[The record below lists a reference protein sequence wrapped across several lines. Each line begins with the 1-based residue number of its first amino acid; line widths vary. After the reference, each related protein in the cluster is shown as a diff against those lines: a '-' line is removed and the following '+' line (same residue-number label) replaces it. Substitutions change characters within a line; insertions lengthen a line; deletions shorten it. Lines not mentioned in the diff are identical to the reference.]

1 MKKTLITHN
10 GTFHSDDVFSAA
22 ALTLLFKK
30 RGEDINIV
38 RTRDPEVIKKGDVVF
53 DVGGEYDTAKNRFDH
68 HQVGG
73 AGARDDGIPFA
84 AFGLVWKQYGT
95 EVAGSKEAALEIDI
109 KLVAPIDCTDN
120 GFKSP
125 QPLHHDVY
133 SYSIE
138 NVIFAFHPTWE
149 EVAEG
154 YEDKTFCSLVSL
166 AVSILEREII
176 KVTHKQE
183 ALVHLERCYTEDGDK
198 RLLILDREY
207 PWKDFAGIHPDILFV
222 IYPDG
227 VRGVWGVSAVRKTK
241 HEFVNRKDLPR
252 AWGGLR
258 DEALA
263 SASGV
268 PDAVFCH
275 NKLFF
280 AVAKSREGALALAN
294 IALSS

>member
-1 MKKTLITHN
+1 MRTLITHS
-10 GTFHSDDVFSAA
+10 GSFHPDDVFSAA
-22 ALTLLFKK
+22 VLTLLFRK

-38 RTRDPEVIKKGDVVF
+38 RTRDLDVIKKGDVVF
-53 DVGGEYDTAKNRFDH
+53 DVGGEYNPAKNRFDH

-73 AGARDDGIPFA
+73 AGERDNGIPFA

-95 EVAGSKEAALEIDI
+95 EVAGSREAALEIDT

-120 GFKSP
+120 GFKAP
-125 QPLHHDVY
+125 QPLHDDVY
-133 SYSIE
+133 PYCLE
-138 NVIFAFHPTWE
+138 NVIFVFHPTWK

-154 YEDKTFCSLVSL
+154 YEDKAFYSLVPL

-176 KVTHKQE
+176 KMVDKQD
-183 ALVHLERCYTEDGDK
+183 AVAHLERCYAETDGK
-198 RLLILDREY
+198 RLLTLDKEY
-207 PWKDFAGIHPDILFV
+207 PWKDFADVHPDILFV

-227 VRGVWGVSAVRKTK
+227 VRGVWGVSAARKTK
-241 HEFVNRKDLPR
+241 HEFVNRKDLPK

-258 DEALA
+258 DGAFA
-263 SASGV
+263 AASGV

-280 AVAKSREGALALAN
+280 AVAKRSLL
-294 IALSS
+294 